1 MEQVLINLAVNA
13 RDAMGSGGKL
23 SIETENF
30 TTRVPVEL
38 VSEELPTGH
47 WTLIKVTDTGCGI
60 PEENFAR
67 IFEPFFT
74 TKEVGHGTGLGLAT
88 VYGIIKQTGGFLD
101 VNSRLHEGTTFFI
114 YLPRAT
120 DAEEEVEP
128 RPSSEEDITKDLTGT
143 ERILLVEDEDAVRT
157 FSQRA
162 LTNKGYQVL
171 TAESGES
178 ALSLMAKQ
186 ENKHLDLLVTD
197 VVMPVM
203 DGPTLAQRM
212 RQNNPDLKIIFISGY
227 TEDKLKDY
235 MGSNTFFLPKPFT
248 LKQLAAKVK
257 DVLGG

>member
-1 MEQVLINLAVNA
+1 
-13 RDAMGSGGKL
+13 
-23 SIETENF
+23 
-30 TTRVPVEL
+30 
-38 VSEELPTGH
+38 
-47 WTLIKVTDTGCGI
+47 
-60 PEENFAR
+60 
-67 IFEPFFT
+67 
-74 TKEVGHGTGLGLAT
+74 
-88 VYGIIKQTGGFLD
+88 
-101 VNSRLHEGTTFFI
+101 
-114 YLPRAT
+114 
-120 DAEEEVEP
+120 
-128 RPSSEEDITKDLTGT
+128 
-143 ERILLVEDEDAVRT
+143 LVEDEDAVRT

-178 ALSLMAKQ
+178 ALSLMEKQ

-235 MGSNTFFLPKPFT
+235 MSPNTYFLPKPFT